1 MVKEQEA
8 NAGCDH
14 VYLVDGSAY
23 IFRAFHALP
32 PMTRPDGTPVNAVF
46 GFTNMLTKLV
56 EDSGASFL
64 AVIFDTARKTF
75 RTEIYPDYKANR
87 PPPPDELV
95 PQFELI
101 REATRAY
108 SLPCLE
114 MEGFEAD
121 DLIAT
126 YAKLAV
132 EQGYEVTIVSSDKD
146 LMQLVGPR
154 VRMMDP
160 MKNRFI
166 GPEEVVEKFGVGPEN
181 VVDVQ
186 ALLGDSTDNVPGIKG
201 IGEAPAAALV
211 REYGDLEKILEAVQN
226 TDAVKADAVLKAET
240 CQKRI
245 YEIAGRE
252 FGIGSP
258 KQLKE
263 VLIDELNLPV
273 PKDKKSGKPTT
284 NAAALNELAAS
295 GYEIA
300 QQIIDYRFYSKVN
313 TSYAELLYEEQGIA
327 RISRELVT
335 LRADVPV
342 KGDIAQFQKKRPDPE
357 VLIPWLEKQGFKS
370 ALSRALSEFGIEA
383 ENSNPDAITAPG
395 EGAYELVQEEDALQG
410 WIDEIQLA
418 GVFAFD
424 TETNSLDAMQADLVG
439 LSLSVQGGRACYVP
453 VAHISA
459 GNQGNDELDLGAISS
474 NVSPELPKQLA
485 RTRVI
490 EMLKPL
496 LEDPGIL
503 KVGHNIKYDMQ
514 VMARYGVE
522 VGPID
527 DTMLLSYVLE
537 GGLHGH
543 GLDELAALHL
553 GHTNIKFSEVAG
565 TGKNQVSFDHVPLD
579 KALDYAA
586 EDAEVTGRLYRQ
598 LKPRIS
604 EERMT
609 SVYETMERR
618 LVPVLSDMERAG
630 IIVDATFLKELSGDF
645 EKRTADIAEDIYKLA
660 GHEFNIGSPK
670 QLGEVL
676 FDEMGIQGG
685 KKTKTGAYGTGAD
698 VLEGLAAEGLDL
710 PRRVLD
716 WRQLSKL
723 RSTYTDAL
731 IKQINPATKRIHTS
745 YAQAIASTG
754 RLSST
759 DPNLQNIPIRTEEGR
774 KIRQAFVPE
783 KGHVLLSADYSQI
796 ELRLLAHVAGIEAL
810 QEAFRDGKDI
820 HAMTASEVFGIPIEN
835 MESSVRSRAKAIN
848 FGIIYGIS
856 PFGLARQLSIPQ
868 GEAKQYIDNYFKKFP
883 GIRDYMETTKTFAR
897 EHGFVQTIF
906 GRKCHTPGI
915 NDKNPA
921 RRNFSERAA
930 INAPLQGAAADII
943 KRAMIGIPETFKEL
957 GLGARML
964 LQVHDELI
972 FEVPEGEVDETV
984 AIITKKM
991 EGAADLELP
1000 LVVDTGTGLNWDEAH

>member
-1 MVKEQEA
+1 MVKEQEVDE
-8 NAGCDH
+8 GCDH

-114 MEGFEAD
+114 LEGFEAD

-132 EQGYEVTIVSSDKD
+132 DQGYEVTIVSSDKD

-226 TDAVKADAVLKAET
+226 TDTVKADAVLKAET

-313 TSYAELLYEEQGIA
+313 TSYAELLHEEQGIA

-459 GNQGNDELDLGAISS
+459 GNQGNDELDLGAIRS

-598 LKPRIS
+598 LKPRIA
-604 EERMT
+604 EERM
-609 SVYETMERR
+609 SFVYETMERR
-618 LVPVLSDMERAG
+618 LVPVLSDMERTG

-685 KKTKTGAYGTGAD
+685 KKTKTGAYGTGAE
-698 VLEGLAAEGLDL
+698 VLEGLAAQGLDL

-796 ELRLLAHVAGIEAL
+796 ELRLLAHVAGIEVL
-810 QEAFRDGKDI
+810 REAFRDGKDI

-883 GIRDYMETTKTFAR
+883 GIRDYMEMTKTFAR

-943 KRAMIGIPETFKEL
+943 KRAMIGIPETLKEL

-972 FEVPEGEVDETV
+972 FEVPEEEVDETAAV
-984 AIITKKM
+984 VTKKM

>member
-8 NAGCDH
+8 DAGCDH

-313 TSYAELLYEEQGIA
+313 TSYAELLYKEQGIA
-327 RISRELVT
+327 RVSRELVT

-342 KGDIAQFQKKRPDPE
+342 KGDIAHFQKKRPDPE

-370 ALSRALSEFGIEA
+370 ALSRALSEFGVEA
-383 ENSNPDAITAPG
+383 ENSNPDAVTAPG

-459 GNQGNDELDLGAISS
+459 GNQGNDELDLEAIRS
-474 NVSPELPKQLA
+474 NVSPEHPKQLA

-543 GLDELAALHL
+543 GLDELAVLHL

-810 QEAFRDGKDI
+810 REAFRDGKDI

-835 MESSVRSRAKAIN
+835 MEPSVRSRAKAIN

-897 EHGFVQTIF
+897 EHGFVHTIF

-943 KRAMIGIPETFKEL
+943 KRAMIGIPETLKEL

-972 FEVPEGEVDETV
+972 FEVPEGEVDETA
-984 AIITKKM
+984 AIVTKKM